1 VAESSRRR
9 PDSTKRLVVRVAQL
23 CGAVRDI
30 LSARRVSVFVYDA
43 ASRTV
48 SPLVSDRPDDDRL
61 GETGRKWA
69 RIHLDDFPAART
81 VLLERQPIAIED
93 AQRDVRLP
101 QGLAADF
108 GTTSVHLEPLL
119 TTEPVGMLA
128 IEPASASR
136 NPDLA
141 SIVPL
146 VAASVARIQ
155 ERRATETER
164 IDDAIADLMEAA
176 ARERSVD
183 NALSVICERVAQLVD
198 ARRAVAFLFEDGQAL
213 ARVARVANGDEDREA
228 LERMRTADDPL
239 PIVNA
244 ALEAGDAVIAEDP
257 GSPLLGERWA
267 ETLAIGSAI
276 AAPLGRRTEVLGV
289 IVADSPDP
297 RAFSDT
303 DARLL
308 AEAAGRVGPIVA
320 MARTV
325 EEGTSNLQA
334 ATAIR
339 RLLEE
344 GARAVSVEQ
353 AAETLARVTRDA
365 LGSEHASV
373 FLADDEDRIAHV
385 AVEAPEEFRRIATER
400 LVGSPVKDFRLWRR
414 VTRQRRPVFVE
425 DASESQ
431 LIPAELVALLHLRS
445 YVAFP
450 LMTADRALG
459 LVVCSDT
466 RERREWTEEQKELVE
481 QLALEGALVIENA
494 GLRAQDRRRLDDLS
508 RRAFHDPLT
517 ELPNRTLF
525 RDRLEHALART
536 RRVHASVGVLLVD
549 LDGFKEINDNFGHEA
564 GDQVLVA
571 VAQRLRASLR
581 PADTVARLGGDE
593 FTVLLEDITS
603 VEEATRVAE
612 RIENSLRTPFM
623 VEGHET
629 SVGTSIGIA
638 INLAGREDPSTLL
651 RNADAAMYQAKRMG
665 KGRHAIYTGP
675 DREPGR
681 VDLDDDLNMRGPRIT
696 GSPRDNDHRA
706 GEKSPE
712 YP

>member
-1 VAESSRRR
+1 VF
-9 PDSTKRLVVRVAQL
+9 RVAQL

-30 LSARRVSVFVYDA
+30 LSARRVSVLVYDPD
-43 ASRTV
+43 SRTV
-48 SPLVSDRPDDDRL
+48 SPLTSDRPEDDRL
-61 GETGRKWA
+61 GELGRKWA
-69 RIHLDDFPAART
+69 RIHLDDLPAART
-81 VLLERQPIAIED
+81 VLLERQSISIED

-108 GTTSVHLEPLL
+108 GTTSVHVEPLL
-119 TTEPVGMLA
+119 TTEPVGLLA
-128 IEPASASR
+128 IEPASAAR

-155 ERRATETER
+155 ERRATEPER
-164 IDDAIADLMEAA
+164 VDDAIADLLEAA

-183 NALSVICERVAQLVD
+183 GALAVPCERLARMLHG
-198 ARRAVAFLFEDGQAL
+198 RRAIAFLREDERL
-213 ARVARVANGDEDREA
+213 VARVARNADGAVDQQA
-228 LERMRTADDPL
+228 LERLRAGAEPL
-239 PIVNA
+239 PLVDA
-244 ALEAGDAVIAEDP
+244 ALEAGDAVIAQEP
-257 GSPLLGERWA
+257 ASPLLGDRWA
-267 ETLAIGSAI
+267 EMMEIGSAI
-276 AAPLGRRTEVLGV
+276 AAPLGRRGEAIGV
-289 IVADSPDP
+289 IVVDAPAP
-297 RAFSDT
+297 GAFSAE
-303 DARLL
+303 DARRL
-308 AEAAGRVGPIVA
+308 ADAAERVGSVVA
-320 MARTV
+320 MAHAI
-325 EEGTSNLQA
+325 EEGTSSLQA

-373 FLADDEDRIAHV
+373 FLADEEDRIAHV
-385 AVEAPEEFRRIATER
+385 AVEAPEEFRTIATER
-400 LVGSPVKDFRLWRR
+400 LVGSPVRDFRLWRR

-450 LMTADRALG
+450 LISVDRALG

-508 RRAFHDPLT
+508 RQAFHDPLT

-549 LDGFKEINDNFGHEA
+549 LDGFKEINDSFGHEA

-612 RIENSLRTPFM
+612 RIESSLRTPFM
-623 VEGHET
+623 VEGNET
-629 SVGTSIGIA
+629 RVGTSIGIA
-638 INLAGREDPSTLL
+638 LNEAGQEDPSTLL
-651 RNADAAMYQAKRMG
+651 RNADAAMYQAKRKG
-665 KGRHAIYTGP
+665 KGRHAIYSGP

-681 VDLDDDLNMRGPRIT
+681 VDLDDELNVRGPSIT
-696 GSPRDNDHRA
+696 SPRDNDHRA

>member
-1 VAESSRRR
+1 MAESSRRR
-9 PDSTKRLVVRVAQL
+9 PDSSKRLVFRVAQL

-43 ASRTV
+43 ATRTV
-48 SPLVSDRPDDDRL
+48 SPLVSDRPEDDRL
-61 GETGRKWA
+61 SEIGRKWA

-101 QGLAADF
+101 QGAAADF

-119 TTEPVGMLA
+119 TTEPVGLLA

-155 ERRATETER
+155 ERRATESER
-164 IDDAIADLMEAA
+164 VEDAIVDLMEAA

-183 NALSVICERVAQLVD
+183 GALSMICARVAQLID
-198 ARRAVAFLFEDGQAL
+198 APRAAAFLFEDGRTL
-213 ARVARVANGDEDREA
+213 ARVVRTADGEEDGEA
-228 LERMRTADDPL
+228 LERLRTADTPP

-244 ALEAGDAVIAEDP
+244 ALEAGDVVVAEDP

-267 ETLAIGSAI
+267 EMLGIGSAI
-276 AAPLGRRTEVLGV
+276 AAPLGRRAEALGV
-289 IVADSPDP
+289 IVADAPDP
-297 RAFSDT
+297 HAISAN
-303 DARLL
+303 DA
-308 AEAAGRVGPIVA
+308 
-320 MARTV
+320 
-325 EEGTSNLQA
+325 
-334 ATAIR
+334 

-373 FLADDEDRIAHV
+373 FLADEEDRIAHV
-385 AVEAPEEFRRIATER
+385 AVDAPEEFRRIATER
-400 LVGSPVKDFRLWRR
+400 LVGSPVRDFRLWRR

-536 RRVHASVGVLLVD
+536 RRGRASVGVLLVD

-593 FTVLLEDITS
+593 FTVLLEDITN

-612 RIENSLRTPFM
+612 RIESSLRTPFM

-629 SVGTSIGIA
+629 RVGTSIGIA
-638 INLAGREDPSTLL
+638 INAAGQEDPSTLL

-681 VDLDDDLNMRGPRIT
+681 VDLDDDLNLRGPRIT